1 MYPLKLF
8 YRNQRNNKK
17 DIILLENRGFT
28 LIELPMG
35 ICIIG
40 IIILSLYF
48 MFNYSVKVTQIGEEK
63 EEILLNGRYA
73 IEYIKKEIRQSE
85 EIISTSKFGGFNEK
99 FKENFGFVLK
109 INKDNE
115 SKYVSYYFKNGSIYR
130 IVSTNTNTKYPY
142 AGSFQGH
149 NKIVE
154 NIISIE
160 GSKANFQND
169 KIVLNLLMGGKWNK
183 NIELKTEVFMR
194 CPTDY

>member
-1 MYPLKLF
+1 PLKLF

-109 INKDNE
+109 INKD
-115 SKYVSYYFKNGSIYR
+115 
-130 IVSTNTNTKYPY
+130 
-142 AGSFQGH
+142 
-149 NKIVE
+149 
-154 NIISIE
+154 
-160 GSKANFQND
+160 
-169 KIVLNLLMGGKWNK
+169 
-183 NIELKTEVFMR
+183 
-194 CPTDY
+194 

>member
-8 YRNQRNNKK
+8 YRNQRDSKK

-28 LIELPMG
+28 LIELPIG

-40 IIILSLYF
+40 IIVLSLYF
-48 MFNYSVKVTQIGEEK
+48 MFNYSVKVAQIGEEK

-109 INKDNE
+109 INKDDDR
-115 SKYVSYYFKNGSIYR
+115 KYVSYYLKNGIIYR
-130 IVSTNTNTKYPY
+130 IVSTNTNTRYPSVE
-142 AGSFQGH
+142 SFHGY
-149 NKIVE
+149 NRIVE
-154 NIISIE
+154 NVISIE
-160 GSKANFQND
+160 GSRANFQND
-169 KIVLNLLMGGKWNK
+169 KIVLNLLMGGEWNK